1 MKVKMGTLYIDND
14 GKSLIYV
21 IAIDYMPHL
30 NGKSRILEVS
40 LGLFCSIIYISFGA
54 VLFIYITKSVFVPP
68 FDSFE
73 SLVANT
79 KYNVISLK
87 GSTGAIAFKVS
98 ILY

>member
-1 MKVKMGTLYIDND
+1 MYQYND
-14 GKSLIYV
+14 RKSLIYV
-21 IAIDYMPHL
+21 IAIDYIPHL

-40 LGLFCSIIYISFGA
+40 LGLFCSIIYMSFGA

-68 FDSFE
+68 FDSIE
-73 SLVANT
+73 SLVTNT
-79 KYNVISLK
+79 KYNIISQK